1 MTSPLPPVPQ
11 DPAFLEG
18 QQVKATFAQQSQQIR
33 EDFGITDV
41 AKAEQVTAAWEAANT
56 TLASLW
62 VDLFARIEARIDELE
77 ALIPVGPGIPPN
89 TSPADTAVLMQA
101 WRGALARA
109 QEADPKA
116 LQKMFDEAQRF
127 DDDVVLRAVLT
138 VSRDDFGGGIVRKWA
153 ALNGVT
159 DIFEELSGLYDEMN
173 GPSIWRLPLQLAL
186 GPIEKPQEA
195 WDLPSLTA
203 ARDASLVAAGRRNPG
218 NTFKVTAMNNNF

>member
-1 MTSPLPPVPQ
+1 MTSPMPPVPE
-11 DPAFLEG
+11 DPAYLEG
-18 QQVKATFAQQSQQIR
+18 QQVKAAFAEQSQRIR

-41 AKAEQVTAAWEAANT
+41 AKAEQITAAWEAANA
-56 TLASLW
+56 TLAGLW
-62 VDLFARIEARIDELE
+62 RDLQARREARIDELE
-77 ALIPVGPGIPPN
+77 ALIPVGPGVPPN

-109 QEADPKA
+109 QEAEPKA
-116 LQKMFDEAQRF
+116 LEKMFDEATRF

-159 DIFEELSGLYDEMN
+159 DTFEELSGLYDEIN
-173 GPSIWRLPLQLAL
+173 GPSIWRLPLHLAL
-186 GPIEKPQEA
+186 DPIEKPQEA

-203 ARDASLVAAGRRNPG
+203 SRDASLLAAGRAAPKNAYR
-218 NTFKVTAMNNNF
+218 VTAMNNNF

>member
-1 MTSPLPPVPQ
+1 MTSPMPDVPQ

-18 QQVKATFAQQSQQIR
+18 QRVKAVFGQRSQQIR

-41 AKAEQVTAAWEAANT
+41 AKAEQITAAWEAANA
-56 TLASLW
+56 TLAGLW
-62 VDLFARIEARIDELE
+62 RDIQARREARIDALE
-77 ALIPVGPGIPPN
+77 MLIPVGPGVPPN

-109 QEADPKA
+109 QEADPAA
-116 LQKMFDEAQRF
+116 LQKMFDEATRF

-153 ALNGVT
+153 ALNGFT
-159 DIFEELSGLYDEMN
+159 DTFAELSGLYDETN
-173 GPSIWRLPLQLAL
+173 GPSIWRLPLHLAL
-186 GPIEKPQEA
+186 GPIDKPQEA

-218 NTFKVTAMNNNF
+218 NTFRVTAINNN

>member
-1 MTSPLPPVPQ
+1 MTSPLPPVPE

-18 QQVKATFAQQSQQIR
+18 QQVKATFAEQSQQIR

-41 AKAEQVTAAWEAANT
+41 AKAEQITAAWEAANA
-56 TLASLW
+56 TLAGLW
-62 VDLFARIEARIDELE
+62 RDLQARREARIDTLE
-77 ALIPVGPGIPPN
+77 ALIPVGPGIPEGS
-89 TSPADTAVLMQA
+89 SPADTSVLMAA

-109 QEADPKA
+109 QEAEPAA
-116 LQKMFDEAQRF
+116 LNKMFDEAQRF

-159 DIFEELSGLYDEMN
+159 DIFEELSELYDAVN
-173 GPSIWRLPLQLAL
+173 GPSIWRLPLHLAL

-203 ARDASLVAAGRRNPG
+203 ARDASLVAAGRQSPG
-218 NTFKVTAMNNNF
+218 NAHRVTPMNSIF

>member
-18 QQVKATFAQQSQQIR
+18 QQVKATFAEQSQLIR

-41 AKAEQVTAAWEAANT
+41 AKAEQITAAWEAANT
-56 TLASLW
+56 TLAGLW
-62 VDLFARIEARIDELE
+62 RDLQARREARIDELE
-77 ALIPVGPGIPPN
+77 ALIPVGPGVPPN

-138 VSRDDFGGGIVRKWA
+138 VSRDDFDGGGLVRKWA

-159 DIFEELSGLYDEMN
+159 DIFEELSGLYDQVS
-173 GPSIWRLPLQLAL
+173 GSDIWRPKLVFVL
-186 GPIEKPQEA
+186 GQIEEPQEA
-195 WDLPSLTA
+195 WDLPVLTA
-203 ARDASLVAAGRRNPG
+203 ARDASLLAAGRGAPKNAYR
-218 NTFKVTAMNNNF
+218 VTAINNN